1 MNNEEIMTLYLK
13 AYTSKKAA
21 DSVADDM
28 AVGTGIGLLGGLAG
42 YTGGKIRGE
51 RLREIKRP
59 KLEHALNR
67 IRARID
73 EIKLRS
79 KEVGKLLNWNTE
91 QINKYN
97 NAGLDPSWYESKVK
111 EYRDKL
117 DKLEQLA
124 NKNKQRYF
132 KTWSK
137 ASKLQKAIKNSKR
150 IGGVAGAFTASILG
164 TLLYNKLNQA

>member
-1 MNNEEIMTLYLK
+1 MNDILAVYLK

-67 IRARID
+67 IRARI
-73 EIKLRS
+73 
-79 KEVGKLLNWNTE
+79 
-91 QINKYN
+91 
-97 NAGLDPSWYESKVK
+97 
-111 EYRDKL
+111 
-117 DKLEQLA
+117 
-124 NKNKQRYF
+124 
-132 KTWSK
+132 
-137 ASKLQKAIKNSKR
+137 
-150 IGGVAGAFTASILG
+150 
-164 TLLYNKLNQA
+164 NKLNP